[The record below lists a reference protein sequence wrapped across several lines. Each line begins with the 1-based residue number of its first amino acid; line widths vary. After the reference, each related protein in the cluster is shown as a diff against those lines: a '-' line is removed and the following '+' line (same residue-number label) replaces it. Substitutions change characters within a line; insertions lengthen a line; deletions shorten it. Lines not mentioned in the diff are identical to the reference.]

1 MIKGSI
7 PQEDVTIVNIYA
19 PTLEQN
25 WQPPSPPPPSPLKK
39 QQTNEILY
47 SQKNEQ
53 RLSFGSIAW
62 A

>member
-7 PQEDVTIVNIYA
+7 PQEDVTIVNTYA

-25 WQPPSPPPPSPLKK
+25 WQPPPLLPPPLKK
-39 QQTNEILY
+39 QQPNEILC
-47 SQKNEQ
+47 SLKNEQ
-53 RLSFGSIAW
+53 RLGFGSIAW